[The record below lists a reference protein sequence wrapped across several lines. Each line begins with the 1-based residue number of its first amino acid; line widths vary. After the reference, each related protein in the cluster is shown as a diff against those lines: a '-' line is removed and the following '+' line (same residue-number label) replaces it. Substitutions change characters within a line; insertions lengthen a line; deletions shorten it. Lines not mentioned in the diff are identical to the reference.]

1 MYHTDNVFPVLQNY
15 DNIYLELKGPFKR
28 WSCQLTKSTTDLKSV
43 IAYYNES
50 RKILKTSFI
59 MPIDKSSAQILIL
72 SDDPIKGPYNYARI
86 FSYKK

>member
-1 MYHTDNVFPVLQNY
+1 
-15 DNIYLELKGPFKR
+15 
-28 WSCQLTKSTTDLKSV
+28 
-43 IAYYNES
+43 
-50 RKILKTSFI
+50 